1 MSNVAIVTGG
11 TRGIGEAISMM
22 LKDSGFTVAAN
33 FAGNQER
40 ADAFT
45 ARTGIASYRWD
56 VSDFGACQA
65 GVAKVEADLGAVSVL
80 VNNAGITRDG
90 TMHKMNHDMWQAV
103 IDTNLGSCFNM
114 SRAVIEGMRA
124 RKYGRIVNIGSING
138 QAGQYGQV
146 NYAAAKSGIHGFT
159 KALAQEGAGHGI
171 TVNAIAPGY
180 IDTDMVAAVPANV
193 LEKIVARSPSAVWVK
208 PRKSRAACC
217 SWSKTRPVSSPGRRC
232 RSMGANTCIN
242 GPASTRGVGPSAR
255 TTEGGQPMLSD
266 SEIAQ
271 YHDRGYVFP
280 DFKLP
285 AYTLAEIRA
294 AHDRLLARYPEFRDN
309 CSDLLGFD
317 TGFLNYARNPEILD
331 MVAQLIGPD
340 IALWNMSFFAKPAVN
355 GKKTPWHQDG
365 AYWPIRPLA
374 TCTVWIAVDDAT
386 PENGCMRFIPGSHK
400 SKTLAEHAVNNDP
413 DYTLNQELDPA
424 TYDPAEA
431 IDVTPKRQISLHDV
445 YLFHGSEVNRSP
457 TRAAA

>member
-11 TRGIGEAISMM
+11 TRGIGEAISVM
-22 LKDSGFTVAAN
+22 LRDSGFTVAAN

-45 ARTGIASYRWD
+45 TRTGIASYRWD

-65 GVAKVEADLGAVSVL
+65 GVAQVEADLGAVSVL

-193 LEKIVARSPSAVWVK
+193 LEKIVARV
-208 PRKSRAACC
+208 
-217 SWSKTRPVSSPGRRC
+217 PVGRL
-232 RSMGANTCIN
+232 GKA
-242 GPASTRGVGPSAR
+242 
-255 TTEGGQPMLSD
+255 
-266 SEIAQ
+266 SEIA
-271 YHDRGYVFP
+271 RGVLFLVE
-280 DFKLP
+280 DEAGFITGS
-285 AYTLAEIRA
+285 TLSI
-294 AHDRLLARYPEFRDN
+294 
-309 CSDLLGFD
+309 
-317 TGFLNYARNPEILD
+317 
-331 MVAQLIGPD
+331 
-340 IALWNMSFFAKPAVN
+340 N
-355 GKKTPWHQDG
+355 GGQHM
-365 AYWPIRPLA
+365 Y
-374 TCTVWIAVDDAT
+374 
-386 PENGCMRFIPGSHK
+386 
-400 SKTLAEHAVNNDP
+400 
-413 DYTLNQELDPA
+413 
-424 TYDPAEA
+424 
-431 IDVTPKRQISLHDV
+431 
-445 YLFHGSEVNRSP
+445 
-457 TRAAA
+457 